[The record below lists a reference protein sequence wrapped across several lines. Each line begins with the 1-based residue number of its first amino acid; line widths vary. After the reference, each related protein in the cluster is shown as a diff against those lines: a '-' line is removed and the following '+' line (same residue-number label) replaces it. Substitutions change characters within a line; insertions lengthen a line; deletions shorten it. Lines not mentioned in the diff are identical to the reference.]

1 VSARLLL
8 AGVITVWLGAAPASA
23 QVFYPADT
31 PRRGSIEAGGGVSW
45 SGGFDVDSL
54 PANLTANAGNQAP
67 PVIWFNT
74 ETRVNGVS
82 GLQGRLALFLSS
94 SIAVEARVTYSRPR
108 VSVRIFDDFEEA
120 ADLTVEQTM
129 DRYAFDGSLILQRR
143 GTGAGR
149 TTPFFMVG
157 AGYLRELHEGAELVE
172 TGTTYHA
179 GGGVKYWLTARR
191 KLSLRLEGLVT
202 IRDGGYGADDRRRAH
217 PSAAAGLG
225 WRF

>member
-8 AGVITVWLGAAPASA
+8 GGVLAAWLGVAPASA
-23 QVFYPADT
+23 QVFWAADT
-31 PRRGSIEAGGGVSW
+31 PRRGSIEVGGGVSW

-54 PANLTANAGNQAP
+54 PAHLTANAGNQAP
-67 PVIWFNT
+67 PVVWFNT
-74 ETRVNGVS
+74 ETRVGGVS
-82 GLQGRLALFLSS
+82 GVQGRLALFLSS
-94 SIAVEARVTYSRPR
+94 SIAFEARVTYSRPR
-108 VSVRIFDDFEEA
+108 VSVRILDDFEDV

-129 DRYAFDGSLILQRR
+129 DRYAFDGSLVVHRR
-143 GTGAGR
+143 GGAGR
-149 TTPFFMVG
+149 MTPFFMVG

-202 IRDGGYGADDRRRAH
+202 IRDGGYGGDDRRRAH
-217 PSAAAGLG
+217 PSAGATLG
-225 WRF
+225 YVF